1 LSADAR
7 AAIPH
12 DVQQLIVIDY
22 RAMQNSSAAMQLK
35 NKVMPPELKS
45 LEQALQVSGMNDNH
59 DVDELAFASY
69 RPKGSTGDS
78 TQIIGLAQG
87 QFSLENIMANF
98 KKKKVKPAVLRDNR
112 IYPMGGSG
120 MQVVFLNPTTM
131 VFGMRDSLRQA
142 LDARDGLQS
151 NLLTN
156 NTMTDMMAS
165 VQDEPLWSVLDQKGT
180 QTMMRSLLGQASTIG
195 DYDTIKKRILS
206 SWYTMD
212 FQNGVKFNLDVLTP
226 DTFSAATMAS
236 LLNAAALYKKMSGT
250 DIEKQAID
258 GTKIDSSAGKLI
270 VSYSS
275 SDREFATLLQS
286 SLFQSVVH

>member
-1 LSADAR
+1 
-7 AAIPH
+7 
-12 DVQQLIVIDY
+12 
-22 RAMQNSSAAMQLK
+22 
-35 NKVMPPELKS
+35 
-45 LEQALQVSGMNDNH
+45 
-59 DVDELAFASY
+59 
-69 RPKGSTGDS
+69 
-78 TQIIGLAQG
+78 
-87 QFSLENIMANF
+87 
-98 KKKKVKPAVLRDNR
+98 
-112 IYPMGGSG
+112 MGGSG

-151 NLLTN
+151 NLLSN

-226 DTFSAATMAS
+226 DTFTAATMAS